1 MVKGS
6 IYNFSSQPLNSIVRL
21 GSVFGNAAGIAG
33 GCAAIAKRSRLPKIT
48 VKVEEERER
57 SEGRRDTFFIP
68 TMLRGAKSV
77 TKRQAKHKNALAF

>member
-6 IYNFSSQPLNSIVRL
+6 IYNFSSQPLNSIVGL

-48 VKVEEERER
+48 VKVEEE
-57 SEGRRDTFFIP
+57 
-68 TMLRGAKSV
+68 
-77 TKRQAKHKNALAF
+77 